1 MLDAFCH
8 WLQATPLSLV
18 ISTHFWIIPALQ
30 TVHILAI
37 ASIISSVFMID
48 LRLVGLVRGEQST
61 DAFAAR
67 FLPFIWWPLPILAV
81 TGGLLISAEPARSLE
96 NPSFGIKMALLLAA
110 ATVTLLYQRNA
121 KRLGSICR
129 VAIGVVSLVLW
140 TGIVLAGRWIAYT
153 QP

>member
-8 WLQATPLSLV
+8 WLQDTQLSLL

-37 ASIISSVFMID
+37 ASVISSVFMID
-48 LRLVGLVRGEQST
+48 LRLIGVLRGEQT
-61 DAFAAR
+61 AEAFASR
-67 FLPFIWWPLPILAV
+67 FLPFVWWPLPILAL
-81 TGGLLISAEPARSLE
+81 TGALLISAEPARSLE

-110 ATVTLLYQRNA
+110 VAITLLHQKHGTRLA
-121 KRLGSICR
+121 RPLRLG
-129 VAIGVVSLVLW
+129 IGCTSLVVW

>member
-8 WLQATPLSLV
+8 WLQATQLSQL
-18 ISTHFWIIPALQ
+18 ISSHFWIIPALQ

-37 ASIISSVFMID
+37 AAVVSSAFMID
-48 LRLVGLVRGEQST
+48 LRLIGLVRGEQST

-67 FLPFIWWPLPILAV
+67 FLPFIWWSLPILAV
-81 TGGLLISAEPARSLE
+81 TGALLISAEPARSLE

-110 ATVTLLYQRNA
+110 ITVTLLYQRLGA
-121 KRLGSICR
+121 RLGWLPR
-129 VAIGVVSLVLW
+129 FGMGLASLLLW